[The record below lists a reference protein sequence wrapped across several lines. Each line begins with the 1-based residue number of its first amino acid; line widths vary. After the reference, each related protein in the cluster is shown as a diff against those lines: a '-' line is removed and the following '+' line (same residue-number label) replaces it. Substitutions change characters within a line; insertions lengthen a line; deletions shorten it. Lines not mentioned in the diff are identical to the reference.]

1 MGCDLCQLDEV
12 GEGLM
17 NGFSFSNLKLGP
29 SLQNRFR
36 KTRIILLHQDM
47 FQLLELNF
55 LVWPF
60 SITKRNSDVMC
71 VCGGGVQGALPTRLL
86 FQPQNLE
93 SPLSSE
99 ILCFCVSRLNEPVVG
114 RGEGEL

>member
-17 NGFSFSNLKLGP
+17 NGFSFSNLKLGA

-36 KTRIILLHQDM
+36 KTRIILLHQEM

-71 VCGGGVQGALPTRLL
+71 VGGVRGALPTRLL
-86 FQPQNLE
+86 LQPQNLE

-99 ILCFCVSRLNEPVVG
+99 ILCFCVSR
-114 RGEGEL
+114 

>member
-17 NGFSFSNLKLGP
+17 NGFSFSNLKLGA

-36 KTRIILLHQDM
+36 KTRIILLHQEM

-60 SITKRNSDVMC
+60 SITKRNSDV
-71 VCGGGVQGALPTRLL
+71 GGTPYQATFTAPKFRVP
-86 FQPQNLE
+86 LE
-93 SPLSSE
+93 
-99 ILCFCVSRLNEPVVG
+99 F
-114 RGEGEL
+114 

>member
-17 NGFSFSNLKLGP
+17 NGFSFSNLKLGA

-36 KTRIILLHQDM
+36 KTRIILLHQEM

-71 VCGGGVQGALPTRLL
+71 VGGAGGTPYQATFTAPEFRVP
-86 FQPQNLE
+86 LE
-93 SPLSSE
+93 
-99 ILCFCVSRLNEPVVG
+99 F
-114 RGEGEL
+114 